1 MRPQKLPWRIHSAL
15 WAVSSSSSGNI
26 FIGGYEWKM
35 VSGYGVAKGLGFTPR
50 VVHVTPA
57 ES

>member
-1 MRPQKLPWRIHSAL
+1 MRPQKLPWRIHSAPC
-15 WAVSSSSSGNI
+15 AVSSSGNI